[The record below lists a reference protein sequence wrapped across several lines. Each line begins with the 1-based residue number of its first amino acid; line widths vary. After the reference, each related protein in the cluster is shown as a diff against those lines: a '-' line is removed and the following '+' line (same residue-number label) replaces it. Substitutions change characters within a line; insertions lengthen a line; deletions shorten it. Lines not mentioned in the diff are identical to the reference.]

1 MRMFAS
7 EERLLIAIHE
17 GRTEITEEKA
27 STFGMLLGRGLVSG
41 NRKEEGGFVD
51 ASLTSAGKEVLWEI
65 FRRD

>member
-1 MRMFAS
+1 MRMFVS

-17 GRTEITEEKA
+17 GRTEITGEKA

-41 NRKEEGGFVD
+41 NRNEEGVIVD

-65 FRRD
+65 LRRD